1 MLDKCPMPRRR
12 NSFMNSFLILLCLL
26 FSLVSKS
33 ALQIQYFRYVFS
45 STISEGRLS
54 QLQQRKWFHLALP
67 SFSFSKLNG
76 HRCSWMTISWVHFT
90 LSTSNRTHYGF
101 NTCFVYFF
109 PVDGCLLCHCIQAFA
124 SSVFCEFV
132 YWLLDN
138 FSCFHSAASYIV
150 NAVKGGILVL
160 WMELWERR
168 RDLIAE
174 YKSSEFLNA

>member
-1 MLDKCPMPRRR
+1 MFTVFPCIKCIFFIQMLDKCPMPRRR

-76 HRCSWMTISWVHFT
+76 HRCSWMTISWVHTEYKQSHSLWLQYLF
-90 LSTSNRTHYGF
+90 
-101 NTCFVYFF
+101 CVFF
-109 PVDGCLLCHCIQAFA
+109 PSWWMPIMSLYSGICKFCFLWICLLTA
-124 SSVFCEFV
+124 
-132 YWLLDN
+132 
-138 FSCFHSAASYIV
+138 
-150 NAVKGGILVL
+150 G
-160 WMELWERR
+160 
-168 RDLIAE
+168 
-174 YKSSEFLNA
+174 